1 MPVRY
6 LLGEIRGVAV
16 SDLRIPGNTTSAN
29 ASGTSSTESAPRG
42 WAAPMSDEH
51 QAASA
56 HTSDLTGTPANLGAA
71 NVATA
76 RSEFDPELVV
86 GSDERPLGFAVG
98 PMGLS
103 QKLDGAW
110 ALFRSRFG
118 QFLGLSFAI
127 STPLY
132 VLTAIAQ
139 RGLGGGFL
147 GVWQAQL
154 NQIENT
160 APNPGGDVFLAGL
173 VAMAGSLP
181 LFLLGVVI
189 ARVVRAALEGK
200 VLKAS
205 GALRIGWR
213 TLLAVLA
220 TWVVSRLIIGAGILV
235 CFLPGL
241 LAMAMLSISAPV
253 IAFEDARGV
262 RSIGR
267 SYGLTSR
274 YFGTAMA
281 CVVATAF
288 MNMVVSMGTSGI
300 VYAAAFLIGAESIVD
315 WLWFPAAVAGLVTTA
330 VVNALTACVACVL
343 YLDLRSRR
351 DGWDLRREITAAF
364 GAGAGTGP
372 SAGAGGTS

>member
-1 MPVRY
+1 MTMTEDQIERMAQAIHEKYRLTKTGLP
-6 LLGEIRGVAV
+6 EDP
-16 SDLRIPGNTTSAN
+16 SDGGLAGKSW
-29 ASGTSSTESAPRG
+29 E
-42 WAAPMSDEH
+42 
-51 QAASA
+51 Q
-56 HTSDLTGTPANLGAA
+56 
-71 NVATA
+71 
-76 RSEFDPELVV
+76 
-86 GSDERPLGFAVG
+86 
-98 PMGLS
+98 LS

-253 IAFEDARGV
+253 IAFEDAGGV

-274 YFGTAMA
+274 YFGTALA
-281 CVVATAF
+281 CAVATAF

-300 VYAAAFLIGAESIVD
+300 VYAAAGNDGYRCDRLAK
-315 WLWFPAAVAGLVTTA
+315 
-330 VVNALTACVACVL
+330 
-343 YLDLRSRR
+343 RSGRGQHPGVMEQH
-351 DGWDLRREITAAF
+351 D
-364 GAGAGTGP
+364 
-372 SAGAGGTS
+372 